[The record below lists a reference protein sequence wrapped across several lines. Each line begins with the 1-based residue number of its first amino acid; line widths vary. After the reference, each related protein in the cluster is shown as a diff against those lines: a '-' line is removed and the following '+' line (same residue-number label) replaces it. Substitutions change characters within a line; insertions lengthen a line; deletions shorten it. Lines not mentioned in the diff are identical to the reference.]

1 MEDMLSPNW
10 PDTDYLVACL
20 HSGRIRLERGGAERP
35 YQSLASKTRSGSRS
49 SVDALREAR
58 HRKDE
63 WDKQIEEDARSGKL
77 DQVMEEA
84 RKDHRSE
91 GRAPLP

>member
-1 MEDMLSPNW
+1 MLSPTW
-10 PDTDYLVACL
+10 PDIDYLVACL
-20 HSGRIRLERGGAERP
+20 HSGRIRLERGSAERP
-35 YQSLASKTRSGSRS
+35 YQSLVSKTRSGSRS
-49 SVDALREAR
+49 SVGALREAR

-63 WDKQIEEDARSGKL
+63 WDKQIEEDVRSGKL
-77 DQVMEEA
+77 DQVIEEA